1 MLELIFTILMLVI
14 GIIILTKGSAWM
26 TDSLAPVAE
35 KLGTSYIAVA
45 SIIVSIMLSIPEVF
59 VALYAFILGHE
70 GISLGVIIGSII
82 CNIGLMTGLS
92 ATIKPLSVDRRVV
105 IRDGVFAFIIA
116 LIVLIFGWD
125 LHYSRSEGLVLLL
138 MFIPYVLNVWFF
150 EKWRPMEE
158 KKEDIKEISEELKVI
173 GLSGFDVKHGLFK
186 PGIFLF
192 IVGSLMLLVGSY
204 IFSGYLVDIAKLTGL
219 SDVLI
224 GLTIGAIG
232 PSIPN
237 VASAIQ
243 GTIKN
248 YTKIAI
254 TETFG
259 ADIFTLL
266 VTLGLLAVVVP
277 FNIEQKWLFFDI
289 PMMILMTALMMLF
302 IFRGHI
308 RKQNAITRSEGA
320 ALVIIYIVFLLLNI
334 LIIK

>member
-1 MLELIFTILMLVI
+1 MLEFVFTILMLVV
-14 GIIILTKGSAWM
+14 GVVILTKGSAWM

-35 KLGTSYIAVA
+35 KLGTSYIAIA

-59 VALYAFILGHE
+59 VSLYAFMLGHE

-116 LIVLIFGWD
+116 LVVLIFGWD
-125 LHYSRSEGLVLLL
+125 LHYSRTEGLVLLL
-138 MFIPYVLNVWFF
+138 LFIPYVLNVWFF
-150 EKWRPMEE
+150 ERWRPMEE
-158 KKEDIKEISEELKVI
+158 KREDIKEIQEELKVI
-173 GLSGFDVKHGLFK
+173 GLSGLETKHGIFK

-192 IVGSLMLLVGSY
+192 IIGSLMLLLGSY
-204 IFSGYLVDIAKLTGL
+204 LFSGYLVNIARLTGL

-237 VASAIQ
+237 IASAIQ

-266 VTLGLLAVVVP
+266 VTLGLLAVVMP
-277 FNIEQKWLFFDI
+277 FSIDQKWLLFDI
-289 PMMILMTALMMLF
+289 PMMIFMTALMMFF
-302 IFRGHI
+302 IFRGPKKDGMTI
-308 RKQNAITRSEGA
+308 SRPEGA
-320 ALVIIYIVFLLLNI
+320 AIVVIYIIFLLLNVLVI
-334 LIIK
+334 H

>member
-1 MLELIFTILMLVI
+1 MLEFVFTILMLIV
-14 GIIILTKGSAWM
+14 GIVILTKGSAWM

-35 KLGTSYIAVA
+35 KLGTSYIAIA

-59 VALYAFILGHE
+59 VALYAFLLGHE
-70 GISLGVIIGSII
+70 GISLGVIIGSVV

-92 ATIKPLSVDRRVV
+92 ATIKPLSVDRRVI

-116 LIVLIFGWD
+116 LVVMLFGWD
-125 LHYSRSEGLVLLL
+125 LHYSRTEGLVLLL
-138 MFIPYVLNVWFF
+138 LFIPYVLNVWYF
-150 EKWRPMEE
+150 ERWRPMEE
-158 KKEDIKEISEELKVI
+158 KKEDIKEIQEELKVI
-173 GLSGFDVKHGLFK
+173 GLSGLETNRGIFK

-192 IVGSLMLLVGSY
+192 MIGSAMLLFGSY
-204 IFSGYLVDIAKLTGL
+204 LFSGYLVNIARLTGL

-237 VASAIQ
+237 IASAIQ

-259 ADIFTLL
+259 SDIFTLL

-277 FNIEQKWLFFDI
+277 FSIDQKWLLFDI
-289 PMMILMTALMMLF
+289 PMMIFMTALMMFF
-302 IFRGHI
+302 IFRGPKSKGMI
-308 RKQNAITRSEGA
+308 ISRPEGA
-320 ALVIIYIVFLLLNI
+320 TLVVLYIIFLLLNVLVI
-334 LIIK
+334 H